1 MAVSDCMLHGRLFCI
16 FSIVCTVKS
25 NSVATQG
32 LSRLTLTAMMSAN
45 TEQSRQS
52 EREGML
58 H

>member
-1 MAVSDCMLHGRLFCI
+1 MAFSDCMLHRLCCI